1 MGMHPVGYYDL
12 STSGIPVHATAFRP
26 IVQNSLDKNPFRIFT
41 SLLRPDL
48 IADDATRKLALECLA
63 KREIFTKE
71 CVALVK
77 KAEAQDGRLSEA
89 DAPVFVR
96 EALETFRWH
105 SRSFISKETYDR
117 LSKAHKLAADV
128 CGFKSCRSSPNQSSH
143 RTMLMNPRQVI
154 SIILRH
160 GPWT

>member
-26 IVQNSLDKNPFRIFT
+26 IAQESLDKNPFRIFT

-48 IADDATRKLALECLA
+48 IANEATRKLALDCLA
-63 KREIFTKE
+63 KRDIFTKE
-71 CVALVK
+71 CVELVK
-77 KAEAQDGRLSEA
+77 KAEAQGRKLSREE
-89 DAPVFVR
+89 APVFVK

-105 SRSFISKETYDR
+105 SRSFISKKTYDT

-128 CGFKSCRSSPNQSSH
+128 CGFTSCGPRSSPISS
-143 RTMLMNPRQVI
+143 R
-154 SIILRH
+154 
-160 GPWT
+160 GF

>member
-26 IVQNSLDKNPFRIFT
+26 IVQESLDKNPFRIFT

-48 IADDATRKLALECLA
+48 IADEATRKLALECLA
-63 KREIFTKE
+63 KRDICTKR
-71 CVALVK
+71 CVELVK
-77 KAEAQDGRLSEA
+77 KAETQDGRLCKE
-89 DAPVFVR
+89 DAEVFVK

-105 SRSFISKETYDR
+105 SKSFISKATYDK

-128 CGFKSCRSSPNQSSH
+128 CGFKSCRSSLPQGPCRSLSICVYMQA
-143 RTMLMNPRQVI
+143 T
-154 SIILRH
+154 SII
-160 GPWT
+160 